1 MSEEIIKRVL
11 DLAEENKSLRGKLS
25 SAKNEI
31 TAEEGK
37 RVKVEMLCMVA
48 QSKIEELGNE
58 NEELKTQIEELK
70 SQLQKLRQEK
80 LEAKWV

>member
-11 DLAEENKSLRGKLS
+11 DLAEENKSLREKLS
-25 SAKNEI
+25 RVKNEV

-48 QSKIEELGNE
+48 QSKIEELKTQ
-58 NEELKTQIEELK
+58 NEELE
-70 SQLQKLRQEK
+70 SQLRKLQQEK

>member
-11 DLAEENKSLRGKLS
+11 DLGEENKSLREELS
-25 SAKNEI
+25 RAKNEL

-48 QSKIEELGNE
+48 QSKIEEL
-58 NEELKTQIEELK
+58 KTQNEELK
-70 SQLQKLRQEK
+70 SQLRKLQQEK

>member
-11 DLAEENKSLRGKLS
+11 DLAEENKSLREKLS
-25 SAKNEI
+25 RAKNEV

-48 QSKIEELGNE
+48 QSKIEELE
-58 NEELKTQIEELK
+58 TQNEELK
-70 SQLQKLRQEK
+70 SQIQKLQQEK